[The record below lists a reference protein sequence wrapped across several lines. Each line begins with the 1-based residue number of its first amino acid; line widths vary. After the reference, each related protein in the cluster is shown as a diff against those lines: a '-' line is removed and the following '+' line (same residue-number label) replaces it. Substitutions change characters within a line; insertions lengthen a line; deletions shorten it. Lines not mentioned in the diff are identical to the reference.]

1 MACGC
6 GKKRQYQVTTKAGE
20 VKVVDSLQAA
30 MTIIR
35 KEGGRYQPIKAA

>member
-6 GKKRQYQVTTKAGE
+6 GKKKKYVVTTKEGRTE
-20 VKVVDSLQAA
+20 TVDSLSAA

-35 KEGGRYQPIKAA
+35 KEGGRYQPIKV